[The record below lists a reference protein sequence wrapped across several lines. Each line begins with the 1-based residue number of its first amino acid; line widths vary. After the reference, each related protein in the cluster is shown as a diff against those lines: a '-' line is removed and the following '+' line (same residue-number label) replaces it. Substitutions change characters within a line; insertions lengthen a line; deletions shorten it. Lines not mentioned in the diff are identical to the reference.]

1 MNNHGQLMQLH
12 EAGLAKPGGLT
23 MAATVGC
30 SGTTSCNLALTNSH
44 RLAKEIQRKLLDLKM
59 DEDKQLA
66 NSTIKISGCPNSC
79 GQHGIATIGF
89 FGGGGRVG
97 KDMYPVYQMSL
108 GGRFDGMATLGE
120 HCMRIPA
127 RRTIDA
133 VVKIISIFKENSK
146 DESDTLD
153 SWLQR
158 IIKGNENSAVKSISD
173 IKKLLEPLTVPP
185 AKSDDAEFYTDY
197 GADGSYHAKTGKG
210 ECAA

>member
-1 MNNHGQLMQLH
+1 
-12 EAGLAKPGGLT
+12 
-23 MAATVGC
+23 
-30 SGTTSCNLALTNSH
+30 
-44 RLAKEIQRKLLDLKM
+44 M
-59 DEDKQLA
+59 D
-66 NSTIKISGCPNSC
+66 STR
-79 GQHGIATIGF
+79 IATIGF

-153 SWLQR
+153 
-158 IIKGNENSAVKSISD
+158 
-173 IKKLLEPLTVPP
+173 LLDHL
-185 AKSDDAEFYTDY
+185 
-197 GADGSYHAKTGKG
+197 GKIHL
-210 ECAA
+210 

>member
-1 MNNHGQLMQLH
+1 
-12 EAGLAKPGGLT
+12 
-23 MAATVGC
+23 
-30 SGTTSCNLALTNSH
+30 
-44 RLAKEIQRKLLDLKM
+44 
-59 DEDKQLA
+59 
-66 NSTIKISGCPNSC
+66 
-79 GQHGIATIGF
+79 
-89 FGGGGRVG
+89 
-97 KDMYPVYQMSL
+97 
-108 GGRFDGMATLGE
+108 
-120 HCMRIPA
+120 MRIPA

-210 ECAA
+210 ECAAQNAHGIFLNTRKITSDPDDAISEIRDKSVTIVDVRRPEEYKKNHNTLLPLFSGKSTTLRTCKTWRIDDGSYGWMLRFWICKHPVIYALTNSHRIAKEIQRKLLDLTMDEA